1 MENLFD
7 RIQPRQPRA
16 EAKEEVTSVERLK
29 DLDRKIADAISKV
42 KALKE
47 ENAGLSAR
55 VRELE
60 ARLAGKEEEI
70 MALSAEKVS
79 IRGQIEDLL
88 NELEAIEIST

>member
-1 MENLFD
+1 M
-7 RIQPRQPRA
+7 
-16 EAKEEVTSVERLK
+16 ERLK

-47 ENAGLSAR
+47 ENAGFSAR

-60 ARLAGKEEEI
+60 ARLAEKEEEI
-70 MALSAEKVS
+70 MALSSEKVS

-88 NELEAIEIST
+88 NELEAIDIPT